1 MANVLKLVNGYL
13 MRLLNASIPRMEFEQ
28 ILKEINNLVN
38 EFSNK
43 PISQEDKSRIVSII
57 IDRLLEIRRSE
68 VWKSGNIDKITVHPN
83 LENVYINDKYL
94 ELIEYIKD
102 RTNK

>member
-43 PISQEDKSRIVSII
+43 P
-57 IDRLLEIRRSE
+57 
-68 VWKSGNIDKITVHPN
+68 
-83 LENVYINDKYL
+83 
-94 ELIEYIKD
+94 
-102 RTNK
+102 